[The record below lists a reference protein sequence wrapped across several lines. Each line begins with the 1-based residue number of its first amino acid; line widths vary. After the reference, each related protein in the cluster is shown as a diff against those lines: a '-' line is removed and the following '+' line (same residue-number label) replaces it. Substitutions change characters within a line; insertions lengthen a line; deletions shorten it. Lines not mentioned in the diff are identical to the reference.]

1 MRLIALE
8 AYGFKSFAD
17 KIRLTFD
24 KGMTAIVGPNGSGK
38 SNITDAVRWVLGE
51 GKKGLLRLSKAEDV
65 IFSGTPKRRALGV
78 AEVSLTFLNE
88 GDLSVDYREVVI
100 TRRLYRSG
108 ESEFFINRSNCR
120 LKDILSL
127 FADTGIGADSMSIIG
142 QNRIDDILSGKP
154 EDTRAF
160 FEEAAGISKYRIK
173 KEESIRKLDATEK
186 NLARL
191 SDIELEIENSLAP
204 LEEAAKKKKEFDA
217 LSRELF
223 KYRLTELYLKYDR
236 ARSVRQNFEKEC
248 EELKVKQT
256 SLDALILESENK
268 RLLIEQNAQNAE
280 KELEEFTN
288 QIDAI
293 NKEITVIEKEIS
305 TLTERANNKE
315 ETRAKILEQRER
327 LNQNKDKLEADCA
340 NAKTEI
346 ANNEREQNSIRA
358 TISEKE
364 DVYKAKLS
372 EFQKLNGDGNELK
385 AKNDEIL
392 NIRAAVSEITQNIST
407 AKEKISFL
415 ERLQEDYEGFN
426 YAAKA
431 VLKSKEDFSRGVL
444 GAAIELI
451 DAPKKY
457 AVAVEVALGAAAQNI
472 VVEDE
477 QTAKAAIE
485 FLKRNSYGRATF
497 LPLSTVTVKENR
509 EEKTAK
515 FDFVIGTLDTLV
527 NYEPRY
533 QKLAKFL
540 LGRTVLVDNFDN
552 AMVLA
557 RATNFTK
564 RIVTLDGSLVL
575 PGGSITGGSVKSKR
589 VGFLDRKRE
598 LSELQI
604 DVKNLAAKKEEK
616 LSLLETKEAEFE
628 TFEADFNDAK
638 EKLNEL
644 LNKLKEEIQN
654 KNTES
659 LLLAQAAQHARENEI
674 RIKAEIDAAIKE
686 IEQNKKEEES
696 LESVDTPERLTE
708 QMALRNAK
716 NFERLELERKK
727 DARYGDRLAATAD
740 IKEQEKNIRNMNGE
754 KERLKEEVH
763 KKELAMSRESAVM
776 EETAAELQKNF
787 DLTPKAAESEIVE
800 GNAGNIDDKVK
811 TLTYSIEELG
821 DINHAA
827 VREYEELK
835 KRYDELGAQ
844 MTDIIRAR
852 EDLKLLI
859 ANIENDMTERFKSA
873 FAEIEKYFDDI
884 FKRLFGGGRA
894 ALRLIDPND
903 VLNTGVIIIA
913 ELPNKKRQN
922 LFALSGGERALTVI
936 ALLFALLAYK
946 PSPFCVLDEIDA
958 PLDEANLGRFSA
970 FLKEYGEE
978 TQFIVVTHRKTTM
991 EAADVMY
998 GVTASEGVSQVLSVR
1013 I

>member
-88 GDLSVDYREVVI
+88 GDLSLDYREVVI

-108 ESEFFINRSNCR
+108 ESEFFINRSSCR
-120 LKDILSL
+120 LKDILAL

-173 KEESIRKLDATEK
+173 KEESLRKLDATEK

-217 LSRELF
+217 LSRKLF
-223 KYRLTELYLKYDR
+223 KYRLTELYLKYDK
-236 ARSVRQNFEKEC
+236 SNQTRQNLEKEC
-248 EELKVKQT
+248 NEIKVKQT
-256 SLDALILESENK
+256 SMDALILESENK
-268 RLLIEQNAQNAE
+268 KLLLEKGAQDAE
-280 KELEEFTN
+280 NELEELTRK
-288 QIDAI
+288 IDDI
-293 NKEITVIEKEIS
+293 NREITFIEKEIS
-305 TLTERANNKE
+305 KLTERVSNKE

-327 LNQNKDKLEADCA
+327 LNQNKAKLDNDFAEAQ
-340 NAKTEI
+340 KEI
-346 ANNEREQNSIRA
+346 ASKETELNSLKTA
-358 TISEKE
+358 LDAKE
-364 DVYKAKLS
+364 EVYKAKLS
-372 EFQKLNGDGNELK
+372 ESQNLNGDKNELRK
-385 AKNDEIL
+385 KSDEL
-392 NIRAAVSEITQNIST
+392 LKIRASVSEITQNMNG
-407 AKEKISFL
+407 AKDKISFL
-415 ERLQEDYEGFN
+415 ERLKEDYEGFN
-426 YAAKA
+426 YAAKS
-431 VLKSKEDFSRGVL
+431 VLKSNEPFRRGVL
-444 GAAIELI
+444 GAVVELI
-451 DAPKKY
+451 DAPKEY

-472 VVEDE
+472 AVEDE

-485 FLKRNSYGRATF
+485 FLKRNNYGRATF
-497 LPLSTVTVKENR
+497 LPLSTITVKETR
-509 EEKTAK
+509 GEDTER
-515 FDFVIGTLDTLV
+515 FDFVIGNLDALV
-527 NYEPRY
+527 NCEPRY

-540 LGRTVLVDNFDN
+540 LGRTVLVDSFDH
-552 AMVLA
+552 AMILA

-598 LSELQI
+598 LAELQER
-604 DVKNLAAKKEEK
+604 VKNLEAKKAETIA
-616 LSLLETKEAEFE
+616 LLKTKEAEFR
-628 TFEADFNDAK
+628 TFEADFNDTK
-638 EKLNEL
+638 NKLNNI
-644 LNKLKEEIQN
+644 LNKLSEEIQN
-654 KNTES
+654 MNTNS
-659 LLLAQAAQHARENEI
+659 LLIAQAANHARENEV

-686 IEQNKKEEES
+686 IEKNKGEEQS
-696 LESVDTPERLTE
+696 LESVDTPERLKE
-708 QMALRNAK
+708 QTGLRNAK

-727 DARYGDRLAATAD
+727 DARYGDKLQATAD

-763 KKELAMSRESAVM
+763 KKELAMSRESAMM
-776 EETAAELQKNF
+776 EETVAELKKNF
-787 DLTPKAAESEIVE
+787 DLTPETAKSEIIE
-800 GNAGNIDDKVK
+800 GSAGNIDENVK
-811 TLTYSIEELG
+811 TLTESIENLG

-827 VREYEELK
+827 IKEYEELK
-835 KRYDELGAQ
+835 QRYDTLAAQ
-844 MTDIIRAR
+844 ITDIIRAR

-859 ANIENDMTERFKSA
+859 TNIEKDMTERFKSA
-873 FAEIEKYFDDI
+873 FTEIEGYFDDI
-884 FKRLFGGGRA
+884 FKRLFGGGKA

-958 PLDEANLGRFSA
+958 PLDEANLGRFGA

-991 EAADVMY
+991 ETANVMY
-998 GVTASEGVSQVLSVR
+998 GVTASEGVSQVLSVK

>member
-223 KYRLTELYLKYDR
+223 KYRLTELYLKYDK

-268 RLLIEQNAQNAE
+268 RLLLEQNAQNAE

-358 TISEKE
+358 AISEKE

-598 LSELQI
+598 LSELQA
-604 DVKNLAAKKEEK
+604 DVKNLAARKEEK

-776 EETAAELQKNF
+776 EEAAAELQKNF

-811 TLTYSIEELG
+811 TLTCSIEELG

>member
-1 MRLIALE
+1 M
-8 AYGFKSFAD
+8 
-17 KIRLTFD
+17 
-24 KGMTAIVGPNGSGK
+24 
-38 SNITDAVRWVLGE
+38 
-51 GKKGLLRLSKAEDV
+51 
-65 IFSGTPKRRALGV
+65 
-78 AEVSLTFLNE
+78 
-88 GDLSVDYREVVI
+88 
-100 TRRLYRSG
+100 
-108 ESEFFINRSNCR
+108 
-120 LKDILSL
+120 
-127 FADTGIGADSMSIIG
+127 
-142 QNRIDDILSGKP
+142 
-154 EDTRAF
+154 
-160 FEEAAGISKYRIK
+160 
-173 KEESIRKLDATEK
+173 
-186 NLARL
+186 
-191 SDIELEIENSLAP
+191 
-204 LEEAAKKKKEFDA
+204 
-217 LSRELF
+217 
-223 KYRLTELYLKYDR
+223 
-236 ARSVRQNFEKEC
+236 
-248 EELKVKQT
+248 
-256 SLDALILESENK
+256 
-268 RLLIEQNAQNAE
+268 
-280 KELEEFTN
+280 
-288 QIDAI
+288 
-293 NKEITVIEKEIS
+293 
-305 TLTERANNKE
+305 
-315 ETRAKILEQRER
+315 
-327 LNQNKDKLEADCA
+327 
-340 NAKTEI
+340 
-346 ANNEREQNSIRA
+346 
-358 TISEKE
+358 
-364 DVYKAKLS
+364 
-372 EFQKLNGDGNELK
+372 
-385 AKNDEIL
+385 
-392 NIRAAVSEITQNIST
+392 
-407 AKEKISFL
+407 
-415 ERLQEDYEGFN
+415 QEDYEGFN

>member
-358 TISEKE
+358 AISEKE

>member
-358 TISEKE
+358 AISEKE

-392 NIRAAVSEITQNIST
+392 NIRAAVLEITQNIST

>member
-223 KYRLTELYLKYDR
+223 KYRLTELYLKYDK

-358 TISEKE
+358 AISEKE

-392 NIRAAVSEITQNIST
+392 NIRAAVLEITQNIST